1 MREDFIQEVLMK
13 LYDILINQRINLNH
27 FRIVNRKIIFD
38 NIYDAALLD
47 KFIALSME
55 NKILYNESALSE
67 EHYIRFVREFATF
80 VGKIKI
86 ISYLDKM
93 IKNHLINFK
102 KKHIFRHVEFEESGF
117 PVYNNYLRLLDE
129 IETSHH
135 LFSRIERRVI
145 EILKNTGFQ
154 ATQKEIANELQV
166 SQQFIS
172 KVLRII
178 KNKLKDIWSK
188 IQLKFT
194 YFSCIFLLF
203 IVLI

>member
-1 MREDFIQEVLMK
+1 M
-13 LYDILINQRINLNH
+13 
-27 FRIVNRKIIFD
+27 
-38 NIYDAALLD
+38 
-47 KFIALSME
+47 
-55 NKILYNESALSE
+55 
-67 EHYIRFVREFATF
+67 
-80 VGKIKI
+80 GKIKI

-178 KNKLKDIWSK
+178 KNKLKDIW
-188 IQLKFT
+188 
-194 YFSCIFLLF
+194 
-203 IVLI
+203 

>member
-1 MREDFIQEVLMK
+1 LREDFIQEVLMK

-178 KNKLKDIWSK
+178 KNKLKDIW
-188 IQLKFT
+188 
-194 YFSCIFLLF
+194 
-203 IVLI
+203 